1 MTYPV
6 TFNDTNQVAEVLV
19 KFFIGTFFLTKNV
32 YRVIQ
37 SMCVIICLINL
48 LY

>member
-1 MTYPV
+1 MIYPV
-6 TFNDTNQVAEVLV
+6 ISNDTNQVAEVLV
-19 KFFIGTFFLTKNV
+19 NFFIGTFFLSKNV

-37 SMCVIICLINL
+37 SMRVIICLINL